1 VDTAH
6 TYRIPQSPPGVDL
19 GSARNAFD
27 VKPRPGDGVPQHVH
41 FVVAAGTREQMR
53 IVRQDVGFY
62 GERQEDWAPYQ
73 PAVPQP
79 LATRARVVAAER
91 LWGSEVVPI
100 DALGEQIAQA
110 QERNEIVVV
119 LVDAWVTRLEI
130 FRRALAIFDDADQPT
145 VVVLVPASRDDLE
158 TSRHRTDLR
167 AGVLAILPHCAGR
180 RGPMFRT
187 EIETAGRFDEDLA
200 AALEEAQNRI
210 FGKGRV
216 FRRPVGGP
224 ANSRPILEGP

>member
-1 VDTAH
+1 
-6 TYRIPQSPPGVDL
+6 
-19 GSARNAFD
+19 
-27 VKPRPGDGVPQHVH
+27 
-41 FVVAAGTREQMR
+41 VVAAGTREQMR